1 MPDQALGFVVA
12 LWRYPVK
19 SMMGEELNASEVTNG
34 GLLGDRAY
42 AVVDAETGKVASA
55 KNPKKWPKLFD
66 FRANYVEPPEPG
78 RPIPSARITLP
89 GGTIVLTGDAAIND
103 VLSRELGCNVRLA
116 RTTARPVLEEY
127 WPDIEGLLHRE
138 KLTDEAMRE
147 GTFFDSAV
155 VHVLTTNTLQAL
167 RAAYPQGRFEVRR
180 FRPNMVVQLS
190 HEGENFVESDWVGR
204 GLALGREVR
213 LNITGP
219 CPRCVMTTLPQG
231 DLPRDLGILKTAA
244 KHNHANVGIYATVAN
259 AGRLRR
265 GDVVTL
271 EEAARAAS

>member
-19 SMMGEELNASEVTNG
+19 SMMGEELNASEVTNQ

-66 FRANYVEPPEPG
+66 FRAGYVEPPEPG

-147 GTFFDSAV
+147 GTFFDSGV

-167 RAAYPQGRFEVRR
+167 RTAYPQGRFEVRR

-204 GLALGREVR
+204 ELALGRKVR

-244 KHNHANVGIYATVAN
+244 RHNHANVGIYATVAN
-259 AGRLRR
+259 GGRLRR